1 MWKGKIMGLFDW
13 LFKRNNKKNM
23 EKNIKTEFGVQNG
36 DNVDS
41 SYRILSRGNVV
52 TYKIE
57 LDNNINQRFI
67 AFDVET
73 TGLNPSSDRII
84 ELGAVVFENK
94 KIINKFSSLVN
105 PQIKVPSRAT
115 AVNHITNKML
125 KNAPDEKEAFSRL
138 IDFLGDAINGATILC
153 AHNAPFDM
161 KFLSETLMRL
171 GYDGTIYYAD
181 SLSISR
187 KLVKGLNN
195 YKQDTVASYF
205 NIVNEESH
213 RAVTDAEVCGK
224 ILIQLLE
231 IKQEEQ
237 QIIIGK
243 SQNSVPDSEEM
254 EVCAYIQD
262 AIIKNG
268 GDSKLMSFYKNSSR
282 YIDVR
287 YMCNIVKFKFAKKGK
302 YIIVKNEAAANN
314 NYKISECTMSEG
326 GSDYVRCFFNNP
338 FELEPLI
345 PYIYQLYKEARNSA
359 LDYNTK
365 YENEYRNST
374 VMQNTLSENDVVI
387 LLESA
392 QNRLSDTPKEKND
405 KIISNQENE
414 IRIERKDIEIHPVN
428 KRVALSE
435 INNLNNW
442 EKGFDEGYSYW
453 EEGDKLRKDGRI
465 EEAIEL
471 FDMARYKGYSAP
483 VLYHSYA
490 MAYHKIKDFE
500 NEIDILDE
508 GIKRAKKG
516 DWSDGNL
523 ETRRNKAMLAFVKNQ
538 EQTKKSIEKKENI
551 SIANKTIK
559 KSNTRAI
566 LQFTDDMILIK
577 KYESIAQ
584 AVRETGVN
592 SKSIRDT
599 AKGIQKHAGGFVWKY
614 CD

>member
-1 MWKGKIMGLFDW
+1 
-13 LFKRNNKKNM
+13 
-23 EKNIKTEFGVQNG
+23 
-36 DNVDS
+36 
-41 SYRILSRGNVV
+41 
-52 TYKIE
+52 
-57 LDNNINQRFI
+57 
-67 AFDVET
+67 
-73 TGLNPSSDRII
+73 
-84 ELGAVVFENK
+84 
-94 KIINKFSSLVN
+94 
-105 PQIKVPSRAT
+105 
-115 AVNHITNKML
+115 
-125 KNAPDEKEAFSRL
+125 
-138 IDFLGDAINGATILC
+138 
-153 AHNAPFDM
+153 
-161 KFLSETLMRL
+161 MRL

-181 SLSISR
+181 TLSISR

-237 QIIIGK
+237 QIIIEK
-243 SQNSVPDSEEM
+243 SQNSVLDSEEM

-302 YIIVKNEAAANN
+302 YIIVKKEAVANN

-392 QNRLSDTPKEKND
+392 QNRLSDTPKEKNK

-428 KRVALSE
+428 KRVDLSK

-442 EKGFDEGYSYW
+442 DKGFDEGYSYW

-471 FDMARYKGYSAP
+471 FYMARYKGYSAP

-490 MAYHKIKDFE
+490 VAYHKIKDFE
-500 NEIDILDE
+500 NEIDILAE

-523 ETRRNKAMLAFVKNQ
+523 ETRRNRAMLAFVKNQ
-538 EQTKKSIEKKENI
+538 EQTKKLIEKKENI
-551 SIANKTIK
+551 STANKTVK
-559 KSNTRAI
+559 KSNTPAI
-566 LQFTDDMILIK
+566 LQFTEDMILIK

>member
-1 MWKGKIMGLFDW
+1 MGLFDW

-153 AHNAPFDM
+153 AHNATFDM

-181 SLSISR
+181 TLSISR

-224 ILIQLLE
+224 ILIKLLE

-237 QIIIGK
+237 QIIIEK

-302 YIIVKNEAAANN
+302 YIIVKKEAAANN

-345 PYIYQLYKEARNSA
+345 PYIYKLYKEARNSA

-392 QNRLSDTPKEKND
+392 QNRLSDTPKEKNE

-442 EKGFDEGYSYW
+442 DKGFDEGYSYW

-551 SIANKTIK
+551 STANKTIK

>member
-1 MWKGKIMGLFDW
+1 
-13 LFKRNNKKNM
+13 
-23 EKNIKTEFGVQNG
+23 
-36 DNVDS
+36 
-41 SYRILSRGNVV
+41 
-52 TYKIE
+52 
-57 LDNNINQRFI
+57 
-67 AFDVET
+67 
-73 TGLNPSSDRII
+73 
-84 ELGAVVFENK
+84 
-94 KIINKFSSLVN
+94 
-105 PQIKVPSRAT
+105 
-115 AVNHITNKML
+115 
-125 KNAPDEKEAFSRL
+125 
-138 IDFLGDAINGATILC
+138 
-153 AHNAPFDM
+153 
-161 KFLSETLMRL
+161 MRL

-181 SLSISR
+181 TLSISR

-237 QIIIGK
+237 QIIIEK
-243 SQNSVPDSEEM
+243 SQNSVLDSEEM

-302 YIIVKNEAAANN
+302 YIIVKKEAVANN

-392 QNRLSDTPKEKND
+392 QNRLSDTPKEKNK

-428 KRVALSE
+428 KRVDLSK

-442 EKGFDEGYSYW
+442 DKGFDEGYSYW

-471 FDMARYKGYSAP
+471 FYMARYKGYSAP

-490 MAYHKIKDFE
+490 VAYHKIKDFE

-523 ETRRNKAMLAFVKNQ
+523 ETRRNRAMLAFVKNQ
-538 EQTKKSIEKKENI
+538 EQTKKLIEKKENI
-551 SIANKTIK
+551 STANKTVK
-559 KSNTRAI
+559 KSNTPAI
-566 LQFTDDMILIK
+566 LQFTEDMILIK

>member
-1 MWKGKIMGLFDW
+1 
-13 LFKRNNKKNM
+13 
-23 EKNIKTEFGVQNG
+23 
-36 DNVDS
+36 
-41 SYRILSRGNVV
+41 
-52 TYKIE
+52 
-57 LDNNINQRFI
+57 
-67 AFDVET
+67 
-73 TGLNPSSDRII
+73 
-84 ELGAVVFENK
+84 
-94 KIINKFSSLVN
+94 
-105 PQIKVPSRAT
+105 
-115 AVNHITNKML
+115 
-125 KNAPDEKEAFSRL
+125 
-138 IDFLGDAINGATILC
+138 
-153 AHNAPFDM
+153 
-161 KFLSETLMRL
+161 MRL

-181 SLSISR
+181 TLSISR

-302 YIIVKNEAAANN
+302 YIIVKKEAAANN

-345 PYIYQLYKEARNSA
+345 PYIYKLYKEARNSA

-392 QNRLSDTPKEKND
+392 QNRLSDTPKEKNE

-442 EKGFDEGYSYW
+442 DKGFDEGYSYW

-551 SIANKTIK
+551 STANKTIK

-599 AKGIQKHAGGFVWKY
+599 AKGIQKYAGGFVWKY